1 MKTVNKFISGI
12 FVALLV
18 IGISAFSVH
27 AFNADE
33 HDDYMEKVLFG
44 LNGYSEKDNEK
55 AGEVLQAL
63 GYASYLAIDQYSASA
78 RPGDSE
84 KLDYLSKRHIP
95 NLPKTIDE
103 IDFPANGWSHRRYTH
118 RGWNHDYG
126 TATTDKA
133 HWETRKEI
141 LLSTVNKELK
151 FGFLSNKILWL
162 DYDEKCKAF
171 AGLIYYTHIIG
182 DHMATKYEN
191 VALDLQMI
199 PLANRHDENIID
211 DLEDIF
217 KVLFKD
223 QKSTN
228 EYKALLRG
236 LNDIRENAADLVH
249 STGGL
254 NTEEKYTDYQQCA
267 KDLMELMINNV
278 PELLKN
284 EDFFSKVFYAD

>member
-84 KLDYLSKRHIP
+84 KLDYLRKRHIP
-95 NLPKTIDE
+95 NLPKTID
-103 IDFPANGWSHRRYTH
+103 
-118 RGWNHDYG
+118 DYG